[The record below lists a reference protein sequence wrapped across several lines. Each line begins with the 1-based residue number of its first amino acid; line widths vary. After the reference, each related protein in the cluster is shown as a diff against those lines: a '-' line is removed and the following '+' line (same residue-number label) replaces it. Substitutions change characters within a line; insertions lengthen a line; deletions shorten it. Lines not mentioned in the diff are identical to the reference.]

1 MGQGTWYRVLAY
13 DPMTETCTLAPASGS
28 QAGILRDVPIAVWGG
43 SWYAQQRSA
52 ARLTQPVSPG
62 DWGQTEGGPRWG
74 VSFPVQQNDLAQLSY
89 VDGDQS
95 RPVITAFLRGT
106 VGSPAIA
113 PVGMEQGES
122 AKDRFDLLLPSGAW
136 CRSLEDGSWVV
147 ATGPVGGAAA
157 SIRIGADG
165 TITLNGSAL
174 VVNCPTVTVNGVAD
188 FTESGQTI
196 GGKEISVIG
205 GVDSAGHS
213 NVSSG
218 Q

>member
-1 MGQGTWYRVLAY
+1 MNRGWHRVLAY
-13 DPMTETCTLAPASGS
+13 DPLMETCTLAPASGS
-28 QAGILRDVPIAVWGG
+28 QAGLLRDVPIALWGG
-43 SWYAQQRSA
+43 SDYGQQRSA
-52 ARLTQPVSPG
+52 ARLTQPVDAG
-62 DWGQTEGGPRWG
+62 QWGSTEGGPRWG
-74 VSFPVQQNDLAQLSY
+74 VSFPVQQNDLAQVSH

-113 PVGMEQGES
+113 PVGVEQGES

-147 ATGPVGGAAA
+147 ATGPVGAAAA

-165 TITLNGSAL
+165 TITLTGGAL
-174 VVNCPTVTVNGVAD
+174 VVDCPTVTINGVTD

-213 NVSSG
+213 NVASG

>member
-1 MGQGTWYRVLAY
+1 MSSLHRVLSY
-13 DPMTETCTLAPASGS
+13 DPLTETCTLAPASGS
-28 QAGILRDVPIAVWGG
+28 QAGLLRDVPIALWGG
-43 SWYAQQRSA
+43 SQYGQRRSA
-52 ARLTQPVSPG
+52 ARLTETVPG
-62 DWGQTEGGPRWG
+62 DWGKAEGGPRWG
-74 VSFPVQQNDLAQLSY
+74 LSFPVQQNDLAQLSY

-113 PVGMEQGES
+113 PVGVEQDEPI
-122 AKDRFDLLLPSGAW
+122 KDRFDLLLPSGAW
-136 CRSLEDGSWVV
+136 CRSLADGSWIV
-147 ATGPVGGAAA
+147 ATGPVGAAAA

-174 VVNCPTVTVNGVAD
+174 VVNCPTVTVNGVAN

>member
-1 MGQGTWYRVLAY
+1 MSSLHRVLSY
-13 DPMTETCTLAPASGS
+13 DPLAETCTLAPASGS
-28 QAGILRDVPIAVWGG
+28 QAGLLRDVPIALWGG
-43 SWYAQQRSA
+43 SQYGQRRSA
-52 ARLTQPVSPG
+52 ARLTETVSG
-62 DWGQTEGGPRWG
+62 DWGEAEGGPRWG
-74 VSFPVQQNDLAQLSY
+74 LSFPVQQNDLAQLSY

-113 PVGMEQGES
+113 PVGVEQDEPS
-122 AKDRFDLLLPSGAW
+122 KDRFDLLLPSGAW
-136 CRSLEDGSWVV
+136 CRSLADGSWIV
-147 ATGPVGGAAA
+147 ATGPVGAAAA

-174 VVNCPTVTVNGVAD
+174 VVDCPTVTVNGVAD
-188 FTESGQTI
+188 FTESGQSI
-196 GGKEISVIG
+196 NGKEISVIG

>member
-1 MGQGTWYRVLAY
+1 MNYGWFRVLAY
-13 DPMTETCTLAPASGS
+13 DPLTESCTLAPASGS
-28 QAGILRDVPIAVWGG
+28 QSGLRRDVPIALWGG
-43 SWYAQQRSA
+43 SDYGQQRSA
-52 ARLTQPVSPG
+52 ARITQPV
-62 DWGQTEGGPRWG
+62 DVEQWGSAEGGPRWG
-74 VSFPVQQNDLAQLSY
+74 MSWPVQQNDLAQVSY

-106 VGSPAIA
+106 IGSPTIA
-113 PVGMEQGES
+113 PVGVEQGES

-147 ATGPVGGAAA
+147 ATGPVGSAAA
-157 SIRIGADG
+157 SVRIGADG
-165 TITLNGSAL
+165 TITLTGSAL
-174 VVNCPTVTVNGVAD
+174 VVNCPTVTVNGVTS

-196 GGKEISVIG
+196 NGKEITVIG
-205 GVDSAGHS
+205 SRDSRGDV